1 MLKYFILILAC
12 LFSVSASA
20 QDYKAELKRSA
31 QLGLLLYEFD
41 SSAWVATDALREK
54 KKTWQLFTET
64 ASPKGWVTTE
74 VDKNRLRTAFIAELD
89 GKLVS
94 VFDAETKGRKV
105 KKKTTYPNGR
115 PLTEAERIQLLAK
128 QAFTIDDIEPC
139 AEFLP
144 MNTIVI
150 PSDNDE
156 GQFLYVMS
164 ATKRPDLAIVGRH
177 FRFNVSKDGRSLSNR
192 VSFSNGC
199 LGLSK
204 ATPNGARP
212 VGLMTSHIKTAHPQE
227 HHVFLSLVHDVPLF
241 VMTTQNNQVWKV
253 DGTKIKPVDMS
264 N

>member
-1 MLKYFILILAC
+1 MLKHFILIFAC
-12 LFSVSASA
+12 LFSISASA
-20 QDYKAELKRSA
+20 QDYQAELKRSA

-64 ASPKGWVTTE
+64 ASPKG
-74 VDKNRLRTAFIAELD
+74 
-89 GKLVS
+89 S
-94 VFDAETKGRKV
+94 
-105 KKKTTYPNGR
+105 YPNGR
-115 PLTEAERIQLLAK
+115 SLTEVERIQLLAK
-128 QAFTIDDIEPC
+128 QSFTVDDIEPC

-150 PSDNDE
+150 PSDTGE

-177 FRFNVSKDGRSLSNR
+177 FRFNVSEDGRSLSDT
-192 VSFSNGC
+192 VSFSNSC

-204 ATPNGARP
+204 ATPNGAQP
-212 VGLMTSHIKTAHPQE
+212 VGLMTSHVKTAYPQE
-227 HHVFLSLVHDVPLF
+227 HHVFLSLVHDIPLY
-241 VMTTQNNQVWKV
+241 VMTTQNDQLWKI
-253 DGTKIKPVDMS
+253 DGTKIKPVDMP